1 METLNYKA
9 QVLLFMSY
17 CCPADPGKK
26 KEWEE
31 KMLQE
36 IDFLE
41 NEIKKVSDIF
51 SALGHPIRLKIA
63 YFLSQR
69 DHCVCELVFKLNESQ
84 NLVSHH
90 LTIMK
95 NCGIIEAYS
104 SAKWHFYRLNPE
116 FGNILNIISQI
127 QNKKE

>member
-1 METLNYKA
+1 
-9 QVLLFMSY
+9 MSY
-17 CCPADPGKK
+17 CCPTDPEKK

-36 IDFLE
+36 IDFLD
-41 NEIKKVSDIF
+41 NDVKKASEIF

-69 DHCVCELVFKLNESQ
+69 DHCVCELIFKLNERQ

-90 LTIMK
+90 LAVMK
-95 NCGIIEAYS
+95 NCEIIEAYNS
-104 SAKWHFYRLNPE
+104 SKWRFYRLKPE
-116 FGNILNIISQI
+116 FAGILKTIFQV
-127 QNKKE
+127 QNKKTK

>member
-1 METLNYKA
+1 MK
-9 QVLLFMSY
+9 
-17 CCPADPGKK
+17 DPEKR

-31 KMLQE
+31 HMLQE

-41 NEIKKVSDIF
+41 HDIKKASEIF

-69 DHCVCELVFKLNESQ
+69 DHCVCELIFKLGERQ

-104 SAKWHFYRLNPE
+104 SSKWHFYRLNPE
-116 FGNILNIISQI
+116 FGNILKIISQT
-127 QNKKE
+127 QAKKE

>member
-1 METLNYKA
+1 
-9 QVLLFMSY
+9 MSY
-17 CCPADPGKK
+17 CCPVDPEKK

-31 KMLQE
+31 HMLQE

-41 NEIKKVSDIF
+41 HDIKIASEIF

-69 DHCVCELVFKLNESQ
+69 DHCVCELIFKLKERQ

-95 NCGIIEAYS
+95 NSGIIEAYS
-104 SAKWHFYRLNPE
+104 SSKWHFYRLSPE
-116 FGNILNIISQI
+116 FGNTLKIISQI
-127 QNKKE
+127 QARGE

>member
-1 METLNYKA
+1 
-9 QVLLFMSY
+9 MSY
-17 CCPADPGKK
+17 CCPADSEKK
-26 KEWEE
+26 KWEE

-36 IDFLE
+36 IDFLD
-41 NEIKKVSDIF
+41 NDIKKASEIF

-69 DHCVCELVFKLNESQ
+69 DHCVCELVFKLNERQ

-95 NCGIIEAYS
+95 NSGIVEAYS
-104 SAKWHFYRLNPE
+104 SSKWRFYRLNPE
-116 FGNILNIISQI
+116 FAGVLNIISQI
-127 QNKKE
+127 

>member
-1 METLNYKA
+1 
-9 QVLLFMSY
+9 MSY
-17 CCPADPGKK
+17 CCPIDPEKK

-36 IDFLE
+36 IDFLD
-41 NEIKKVSDIF
+41 NDIKKTSEIF

-69 DHCVCELVFKLNESQ
+69 DHCVCELIFKLNERQ

-90 LTIMK
+90 LTIMRK
-95 NCGIIEAYS
+95 CEIIEAYNNS
-104 SAKWHFYRLNPE
+104 KWRFYRLKPE
-116 FGNILNIISQI
+116 FADILDSISQI
-127 QNKKE
+127 K

>member
-1 METLNYKA
+1 
-9 QVLLFMSY
+9 MSY
-17 CCPADPGKK
+17 CCPVEPEKK

-31 KMLQE
+31 KMLRE
-36 IDFLE
+36 IDFLG
-41 NEIKKVSDIF
+41 NNLKKASDIF
-51 SALGHPIRLKIA
+51 SALEHPIRLKIA

-69 DHCVCELVFKLNESQ
+69 DNCVCELIFKLKVRQ

-95 NCGIIEAYS
+95 NCGLIEAYS
-104 SAKWHFYRLNPE
+104 SSKWHFYKLNPE
-116 FGNILNIISQI
+116 FGNILSIISQI

>member
-1 METLNYKA
+1 
-9 QVLLFMSY
+9 MSY
-17 CCPADPGKK
+17 CCPTDPEIK

-36 IDFLE
+36 IDILD
-41 NEIKKVSDIF
+41 NEIKKASEIF

-69 DHCVCELVFKLNESQ
+69 DHCVCELIFKLNERQ

-90 LTIMK
+90 LSILK
-95 NCGIIEAYS
+95 NCGVIEAYS
-104 SAKWHFYRLNPE
+104 SSKWHFYRLNPE
-116 FGNILNIISQI
+116 FKNMLNIIS
-127 QNKKE
+127 NMKKKN

>member
-1 METLNYKA
+1 
-9 QVLLFMSY
+9 MSY
-17 CCPADPGKK
+17 CCPVDPEKK

-31 KMLQE
+31 RMLQE
-36 IDFLE
+36 IDYLE
-41 NEIKKVSDIF
+41 HDIKNATEIF

-69 DHCVCELVFKLNESQ
+69 DHCVCELIFKLNERQ

-95 NCGIIEAYS
+95 NCGIIEAYGS
-104 SAKWHFYRLNPE
+104 SKWHFYRLNPE
-116 FGNILNIISQI
+116 FGNIFKTISQI
-127 QNKKE
+127 QIKKK

>member
-1 METLNYKA
+1 
-9 QVLLFMSY
+9 MSY
-17 CCPADPGKK
+17 CCPADEEKK

-36 IDFLE
+36 IDFLDSD
-41 NEIKKVSDIF
+41 IKNVSEIF

-69 DHCVCELVFKLNESQ
+69 DHCVCELIFKLNERQ

-90 LTIMK
+90 LSIMK
-95 NCGIIEAYS
+95 ESGIIQAYS
-104 SAKWHFYRLNPE
+104 SSKWRFYKLNPD
-116 FGNILNIISQI
+116 FKNILNIISLV
-127 QNKKE
+127 QNEKSE

>member
-1 METLNYKA
+1 
-9 QVLLFMSY
+9 MSY
-17 CCPADPGKK
+17 CCPTDPEKK

-36 IDFLE
+36 IDSLE
-41 NEIKKVSDIF
+41 ENDIEKASEIF
-51 SALGHPIRLKIA
+51 RALGHPIRLKIV

-69 DHCVCELVFKLNESQ
+69 DHCVCELIFKLNEKQ

-95 NCGIIEAYS
+95 NCGIVEAYS
-104 SAKWHFYRLNPE
+104 SSKWHFYKLNPE
-116 FGNILNIISQI
+116 FKDIFNSISKI
-127 QNKKE
+127 KNKEL

>member
-1 METLNYKA
+1 
-9 QVLLFMSY
+9 MSY
-17 CCPADPGKK
+17 CCPADTEKK

-36 IDFLE
+36 IDFLD
-41 NEIKKVSDIF
+41 NDIKKASEIF

-69 DHCVCELVFKLNESQ
+69 DHCVCELIFKLNERQ

-90 LTIMK
+90 LTILK
-95 NCGIIEAYS
+95 NCGIVEAYS
-104 SAKWHFYRLNPE
+104 SSKWHFYRLNPE
-116 FGNILNIISQI
+116 FEGIFNIITQL
-127 QNKKE
+127 QNKKSE

>member
-1 METLNYKA
+1 MN
-9 QVLLFMSY
+9 Y
-17 CCPADPGKK
+17 CCPTDPEIK

-36 IDFLE
+36 IDILDKDIRKSSE
-41 NEIKKVSDIF
+41 IF

-69 DHCVCELVFKLNESQ
+69 DHCVCELIFKLNERQS
-84 NLVSHH
+84 LVSHH
-90 LTIMK
+90 ITIMK

-104 SAKWHFYRLNPE
+104 SSKWKFYRLNPE
-116 FGNILNIISQI
+116 FKYILSIISQVE
-127 QNKKE
+127 NKKLE

>member
-1 METLNYKA
+1 MN
-9 QVLLFMSY
+9 Y
-17 CCPADPGKK
+17 CCPTDPEKK

-36 IDFLE
+36 IDFLD
-41 NEIKKVSDIF
+41 NDIKKASEIF

-69 DHCVCELVFKLNESQ
+69 DHCVCELIFKLDERQ

-90 LTIMK
+90 LAIMR
-95 NCGIIEAYS
+95 NCGIVEAYS
-104 SAKWHFYRLNPE
+104 SSKWHFYKLNPD
-116 FGNILNIISQI
+116 FRTIFNTISQI
-127 QNKKE
+127 KNKKSE

>member
-1 METLNYKA
+1 
-9 QVLLFMSY
+9 MSY
-17 CCPADPGKK
+17 CCPADPEMK

-31 KMLQE
+31 KMLEE

-41 NEIKKVSDIF
+41 NDVRKTSEVF

-69 DHCVCELVFKLNESQ
+69 DHCVCELIFKLNEKQ

-95 NCGIIEAYS
+95 NCGLIEPYIS
-104 SAKWHFYRLNPE
+104 SKWRFYRLNPE
-116 FGNILNIISQI
+116 FGSILKLVKQM
-127 QNKKE
+127 QDRKPE

>member
-1 METLNYKA
+1 
-9 QVLLFMSY
+9 MSY
-17 CCPADPGKK
+17 CCPVDPEMK

-36 IDFLE
+36 IDFLDNDIRKASE
-41 NEIKKVSDIF
+41 IF

-69 DHCVCELVFKLNESQ
+69 DHCVCELVFKLNERQ

-90 LTIMK
+90 LSILK
-95 NCGIIEAYS
+95 DCGIVEAYNS
-104 SAKWHFYRLNPE
+104 SKWHFYRLNPD
-116 FGNILNIISQI
+116 FKNILSTISHI
-127 QNKKE
+127 QNKKL

>member
-1 METLNYKA
+1 
-9 QVLLFMSY
+9 MSY
-17 CCPADPGKK
+17 CCPTDPEIK

-36 IDFLE
+36 IDILD
-41 NEIKKVSDIF
+41 NEIKKASEIF

-69 DHCVCELVFKLNESQ
+69 DHCVCELIFKLNERQ

-90 LTIMK
+90 LSILK
-95 NCGIIEAYS
+95 NCGVIEAYS
-104 SAKWHFYRLNPE
+104 SSKWHFYRLNPE
-116 FGNILNIISQI
+116 FRNMLNIIS
-127 QNKKE
+127 NMKKKN

>member
-1 METLNYKA
+1 
-9 QVLLFMSY
+9 MSY
-17 CCPADPGKK
+17 CCPVDPEK
-26 KEWEE
+26 KEEWE
-31 KMLQE
+31 KHMLQE

-41 NEIKKVSDIF
+41 HDIKKASEIF

-69 DHCVCELVFKLNESQ
+69 DHCVCELIFKLKERQ

-95 NCGIIEAYS
+95 NCGIIEAYNS
-104 SAKWHFYRLNPE
+104 SKWRFYRLNPE
-116 FGNILNIISQI
+116 FGNVFKIIAQT
-127 QNKKE
+127 QNKEE